1 MSFAKNPQNIN
12 KTGRPKGAVDKD
24 TRKIREAYQMLVED
38 NLENL
43 SIWLKEL
50 GEQSPEKA
58 FNIIVKMS
66 EYFLPKL
73 ARKEVTGLEGKDLFE
88 TIQFKFGETHDTS
101 EAVISY
107 LNHMDKN
114 EAVRVID
121 KALERLEE

>member
-1 MSFAKNPQNIN
+1 MSFANNKDHIN
-12 KTGRPKGAVDKD
+12 KKGRPKGAVDKD

-73 ARKEVTGLEGKDLFE
+73 ARQEVTGLEGKDLFE

>member
-1 MSFAKNPQNIN
+1 
-12 KTGRPKGAVDKD
+12 
-24 TRKIREAYQMLVED
+24 MLVED

-73 ARKEVTGLEGKDLFE
+73 ARQEVTGLEGKDLFE
-88 TIQFKFGETHDTS
+88 TIQFKFGETQDTS
-101 EAVISY
+101 EAVINY
-107 LNHMDKN
+107 LNQMDKA
-114 EAVRVID
+114 EAVKVID
-121 KALERLEE
+121 KALERLEK